1 MLLESDNE
9 IERCANI
16 IWNYHLLNHSVKK
29 SDCIFVLGSNDI
41 RVAKRGAELYLAGYA
56 PLLIFSG
63 AVGKL
68 TQGKFDCSEAAH
80 FANIAKQ
87 MGVPE
92 SSILIEEQATNT
104 GENISLTL
112 KLLKEKGLRPE
123 SYIVVQKPFM
133 ERRSYAVFRNYLPET
148 KLLVT
153 SPQISFQDYA
163 NSELS
168 RDDIL
173 NTMVG
178 DLQRIREYPKLGF
191 QIAQDIPNNVWQAF
205 EKMVAWGYSK
215 HLI

>member
-1 MLLESDNE
+1 MALMTLIEQTAQE
-9 IERCANI
+9 I
-16 IWNYHLLNHSVKK
+16 WDYHLLNHSLIK

-41 RVAKRGAELYLAGYA
+41 RVAQRGAELYLAGFA

-68 TQGKFDCSEAAH
+68 TEGKFDCSEAQH
-80 FANIAKQ
+80 FANIAMQ
-87 MGVPE
+87 MGVPA
-92 SSILIEEQATNT
+92 SAILIEDKATNT
-104 GENISLTL
+104 GENISLTMA
-112 KLLKEKGLRPE
+112 LLEKKGITLN

-133 ERRSYAVFRNYLPET
+133 ERRAYAVFKKYLPNPA
-148 KLLVT
+148 LLIT
-153 SPQISFQDYA
+153 SPQISFQDYPNEA
-163 NSELS
+163 LS

-191 QIAQDIPNNVWQAF
+191 QVEQEIPTSVWQAF
-205 EKMVAWGYSK
+205 EKMVEWGYTK

>member
-1 MLLESDNE
+1 MLLENE
-9 IERCANI
+9 IDKCANI
-16 IWNYHLLNHSVKK
+16 IWDYHLLNHSLKK
-29 SDCIFVLGSNDI
+29 SDCIFVLGSNDT
-41 RVAKRGAELYLAGYA
+41 RVAERGADLYLAGYA
-56 PLLIFSG
+56 PLIIFSG

-68 TQGKFDCSEAAH
+68 SKGKFNCSEAEQ
-80 FANIAKQ
+80 FANIAKK

-92 SSILIEEQATNT
+92 SAILIEDKATNT
-104 GENISLTL
+104 GENISLTMA
-112 KLLKEKGLRPE
+112 LLNKNGLQPE

-148 KLLVT
+148 DLTVT
-153 SPQISFQDYA
+153 SPQIGFQDYP

-173 NTMVG
+173 NTIVG

-191 QIAQDIPNNVWQAF
+191 QIAQNIPDDVWQAF
-205 EKMVAWGYSK
+205 ETMVASGYTK

>member
-1 MLLESDNE
+1 MPSASCITEQ
-9 IERCANI
+9 ANI
-16 IWNYHLLNHSVKK
+16 IWNYHLLHHKLKK

-41 RVAKRGAELYLAGYA
+41 RVAQRGAELYLAGYA

-68 TQGKFDCSEAAH
+68 TEGLFNCSEAQY
-80 FANIAKQ
+80 FANVAIA

-92 SSILIEEQATNT
+92 SAILIEDKATNT
-104 GENISLTL
+104 GENISLTMA
-112 KLLKEKGLRPE
+112 LLAKKGITLD

-133 ERRSYAVFRNYLPET
+133 ERRAYAVFKQYLSEPE
-148 KLLVT
+148 LIIT
-153 SPQISFQDYA
+153 SPQISYADYP
-163 NSELS
+163 NDTLS

-173 NTMVG
+173 NVMVG

-191 QIAQDIPNNVWQAF
+191 QIVQDIPDNVWQAF
-205 EKMVAWGYSK
+205 EKMVQWGYTK